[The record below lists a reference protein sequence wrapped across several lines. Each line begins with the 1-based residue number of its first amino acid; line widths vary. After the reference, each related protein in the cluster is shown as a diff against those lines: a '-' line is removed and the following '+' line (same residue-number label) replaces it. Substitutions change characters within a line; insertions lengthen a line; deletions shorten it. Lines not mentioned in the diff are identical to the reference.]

1 MENLVFQQKYQV
13 EKKKQNKTTH
23 PTWSQLV
30 FNAGEKLNNQKT
42 ILFTAFLMVF
52 SLLITNSNG
61 DAKGW
66 PSCVIIV

>member
-13 EKKKQNKTTH
+13 EKKNKTKQ
-23 PTWSQLV
+23 PTPPEALV

-61 DAKGW
+61 DAKG
-66 PSCVIIV
+66 